1 LNLNSN
7 FYLIEKPKS
16 WTSQDLCTKFKKTYK
31 FKKVGHS
38 GTLDPNAE
46 GLMLVATN
54 SFTKLFDYIGNTN
67 KTYYVKALL
76 GYTSETLDV
85 DSDYKK
91 VENIKAEEHKED
103 IEAYLNNLVGDSLQ
117 TPPIYSAIKVNGK
130 RLYKYARQNVEV
142 DIPNRKITVFNTN
155 LLSLDNET
163 VEFDITVSKGTY
175 IRSIVS
181 DMGEY
186 LNTKAIVGELIRT
199 AVGDLKSTNTNKITN
214 LDNLKSSDK
223 VSPLSWSEVLDLP
236 SIVLDS
242 SKENYI
248 RNGQLLENRYFK
260 TSNKHLII
268 IDNQLKAV
276 YEPFNEKYF
285 KPDKVIV

>member
-1 LNLNSN
+1 MNLNSN
-7 FYLIEKPKS
+7 FYLIQKPKS